1 MKSFNIDG
9 WQCDY
14 EGFPDSDKIVY
25 LIYPALVPL
34 SDKLIEKLSSLYK
47 LSVAVIYVAAE
58 KWNNALTPWPEPG
71 ESKGFPPFAG
81 EAENFLKIITEKIIP
96 TIEQNGDLKE
106 GYQRSLI
113 GVSLSGLFTLWQWMK
128 CDVFKTIGSL
138 SGSFW
143 YNGFLTWFDN
153 QEVPK
158 KDGKAFFLLGKE
170 EPLAKIKAYQSVGQA
185 TQAIVERLKE
195 NGIDAT
201 FEWVAG
207 NHFSQPVHRLERAFE
222 ALFG

>member
-14 EGFPDSDKIVY
+14 AGFPDSDKIVY

-47 LSVAVIYVAAE
+47 ISVAVIYVAAD

-96 TIEQNGDLKE
+96 SIEQNGDLKE

-143 YNGFLTWFDN
+143 YNGFLTWFDK

-201 FEWVAG
+201 FEWVPG
-207 NHFSQPVHRLERAFE
+207 NHFSQPVHRLETAFE